1 MTTDALDDHRPSRT
15 VTSRG
20 FARKYVVH
28 AVMVLLSLVS
38 IFPVY
43 WMIVTSLRPDNEI
56 FSTMLWPSHPTFE
69 NYIFVLTRVPM
80 LQMLF
85 NTTVVSVATAFL
97 QVVTGMFAA
106 YALVRWR
113 MRFSSVVHGLIAL
126 SWLVPFQV
134 TMIPNYVLA
143 SRLGLL
149 DTLTGLVVP
158 NASHAFAIL
167 LLYHAM
173 RAFPIEVLEAARMD
187 GARSFRILWQIVT
200 PNMGAPIASPG
211 NTAVPAPISRRSVWA
226 RRRSP
231 ASNSGCAAD
240 SCSDV
245 SCGRAFSPV
254 YEAEI
259 CRCRSSCVHSSNR
272 QRRGRSRALRYV
284 GRGCRAVRSWL
295 RRLPL
300 IV

>member
-20 FARKYVVH
+20 FARKFVVH

-38 IFPVY
+38 IFPIY

-56 FSTMLWPSHPTFE
+56 FSTTLWPSHPTFE

-200 PNMGAPIASPG
+200 PNMGAPIASLSIIAFISAWNEYFWPLLLSRKPENSVVQIGLQMFMTQEG
-211 NTAVPAPISRRSVWA
+211 NLWGPLMAAAALASLPILILYLILQRHVIESFMK
-226 RRRSP
+226 
-231 ASNSGCAAD
+231 SGI
-240 SCSDV
+240 
-245 SCGRAFSPV
+245 R
-254 YEAEI
+254 
-259 CRCRSSCVHSSNR
+259 
-272 QRRGRSRALRYV
+272 
-284 GRGCRAVRSWL
+284 
-295 RRLPL
+295 
-300 IV
+300 

>member
-38 IFPVY
+38 IFPIY

-200 PNMGAPIASPG
+200 PNMGAPIASLSIIAFISAWNEYFWPLLLSRKPENSVVQIGLQMFMTQEG
-211 NTAVPAPISRRSVWA
+211 NLWGPLMAAAALASLPILILYLILQRHVIESFMK
-226 RRRSP
+226 
-231 ASNSGCAAD
+231 SGI
-240 SCSDV
+240 
-245 SCGRAFSPV
+245 R
-254 YEAEI
+254 
-259 CRCRSSCVHSSNR
+259 
-272 QRRGRSRALRYV
+272 
-284 GRGCRAVRSWL
+284 
-295 RRLPL
+295 
-300 IV
+300 